1 MSIDAA
7 LRLLSHTPCVST
19 HRSRAANWQK
29 ASLQR
34 KCREHLGFGPAMQA
48 HGLKLMHGLLLEE
61 YVSNRL
67 YNWNV
72 MMLTK
77 VRSDLY
83 GTLFVRS
90 ALESFVLKNKYR
102 LPFYLDN
109 ACRS

>member
-1 MSIDAA
+1 MCLDSA
-7 LRLLSHTPCVST
+7 LVQQICRRRRCNVS
-19 HRSRAANWQK
+19 AG
-29 ASLQR
+29 
-34 KCREHLGFGPAMQA
+34 EYLGFGPAMQA

-67 YNWNV
+67 HNWNV

-77 VRSDLY
+77 VRSDLD

-90 ALESFVLKNKYR
+90 AFESFALKNKYR
-102 LPFYLDN
+102 LPLYLDN